1 MLVMFYFMVSFQIQY
16 FILISKII
24 FMCYMSA
31 LCLTDES
38 EYARDAYSGP

>member
-1 MLVMFYFMVSFQIQY
+1 MLIMFNFIESFHNQY

-24 FMCYMSA
+24 FMFYMSA

-38 EYARDAYSGP
+38 ECARDAYSGP